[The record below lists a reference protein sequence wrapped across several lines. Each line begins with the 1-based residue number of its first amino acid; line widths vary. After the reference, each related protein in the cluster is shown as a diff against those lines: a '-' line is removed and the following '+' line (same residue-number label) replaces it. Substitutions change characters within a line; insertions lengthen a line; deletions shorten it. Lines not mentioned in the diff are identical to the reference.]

1 MKSVLNEAGVKPLNR
16 FPMICRIV
24 AFVMLLVATSSKA
37 FAQVASVSAT
47 SPNGNLVITIQ
58 TVGRNGT
65 RPSGGALVYSVSF
78 DNKPLIQR
86 SRLGLDLS
94 GQEPLGPAV
103 RIEHVEQGKI
113 DQTYHLLAG
122 KASIVRDV
130 CNTVHLDL
138 VETFGSHRKLSIEAR
153 AYDDAVAFRYLVP
166 EQPGMKNFRLARE
179 NTEFRLIKD
188 ATAYAL
194 ELPNYHSMYESE
206 YVKLPVSAL
215 YNQGGVPST
224 ALIGL
229 PLLMDVPGVAWVGIT
244 EAAVRDYAA
253 MYLVPSH
260 RGGWALES
268 SIAPDLNDPNVCV
281 TGTLPHASPW
291 RVIMVSK
298 EPGKLIESN
307 VITSLNPQSEIS
319 DTSWIHPGK
328 ASWDWW
334 SGSANAQGEHEFSL
348 DNMKRYVDFS
358 ADSGFEY
365 MLVDAGWSARGDITR
380 SGRIDIPALVE
391 YAKTKNVRVWIWIS
405 YASAERQMNRAFPLY
420 EQWGVAGVKID
431 FLSRDDQEMIG
442 FYYRTAK
449 LAAEHHLMVDFH
461 GATKPT
467 GIERTYPN
475 VLGYEAVLG
484 MEQSKFGTRDNP
496 DNRLT
501 IPFTRMLAGFMDY
514 TPGGFDNVTR
524 DDFAPRSLRPMVMG
538 TRAQQLAM
546 YVVYEAPFQ
555 MVSDAPVAYKDQ
567 PAFAFI
573 KDVPASWDETRV
585 LTGKPGKYIA
595 IARRHGD
602 NWYIG
607 AMTNW
612 TPRDLEL
619 PLDFL
624 STGKY
629 QAKLYQDGD
638 DADRFPKHVKIE
650 ARDVERGGS
659 LKIHLAPGGG
669 CAVSIEPAK

>member
-1 MKSVLNEAGVKPLNR
+1 MKPVFIEVGMKSMSRIPLVCWTIASAV
-16 FPMICRIV
+16 FIFTLDDQ
-24 AFVMLLVATSSKA
+24 AL
-37 FAQVASVSAT
+37 AQVASVSAT

-65 RPSGGALVYSVSF
+65 RPTGGALVYSVSF

-103 RIEHVEQGKI
+103 RIERVDQGKI

-122 KASIVRDV
+122 KTSVVRDL
-130 CNTVHLDL
+130 CNTAHLDL
-138 VETFGSHRKLSIEAR
+138 METFGSHRKLSIEAR

-166 EQPGMKNFRLARE
+166 EQPGMKDFRLARE
-179 NTEFRLIKD
+179 NTQFRLIKD

-206 YVKLPVSAL
+206 YIKLPISAL
-215 YNQGGVPST
+215 YNQGGVPSS
-224 ALIGL
+224 ALIGC
-229 PLLMDVPGVAWVGIT
+229 PLLLDVPGVAWVAIT

-260 RGGWALES
+260 RGGWAFDS
-268 SIAPDLNDPNVCV
+268 SIAPDLYDPNVCV

-291 RVIMVSK
+291 RVIMVAK

-307 VITSLNPQSEIS
+307 VITSLNPESEIK

-334 SGSANAQGEHEFSL
+334 SGSANAQGDHEFSL

-358 ADSGFEY
+358 ADSGFQY

-380 SGRIDIPALVE
+380 CGRIDIPALVE
-391 YAKTKNVRVWIWIS
+391 YAKSKNVRVWIWIS

-524 DDFAPRSLRPMVMG
+524 DDFVPRSLRPMVMG

-555 MVSDAPVAYKDQ
+555 MVSDAPIAYKDQ
-567 PAFAFI
+567 PAFVFI

-585 LTGKPGKYIA
+585 LSGTPGKYIA
-595 IARRHGD
+595 IARRHGY
-602 NWYIG
+602 NWFIG

-612 TPRDLEL
+612 TARDLEL

-629 QAKLYQDGD
+629 QAKLYRDGD
-638 DADRFPKHVKIE
+638 DADRFPKHVNIE
-650 ARDVERGGS
+650 TRAVERGGS

-669 CAVSIEPAK
+669 CAVSIEPVK